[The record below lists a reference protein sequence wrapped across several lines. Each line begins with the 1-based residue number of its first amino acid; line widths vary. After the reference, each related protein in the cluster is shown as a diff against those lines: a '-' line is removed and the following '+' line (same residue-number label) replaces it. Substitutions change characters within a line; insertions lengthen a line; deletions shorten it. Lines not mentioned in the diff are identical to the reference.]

1 VTGGQERSDP
11 GNGRGGQE
19 RSDPGDGR
27 GGQGENEK
35 EVIGVRRGMFGSNG
49 SGDTSGYGR
58 LVREV
63 ALPGSTPR
71 PYGGYF
77 DAVVDRLV
85 EVLGSDAVAA
95 GIERVVVFRDQLTL
109 DVGREHLLAVAQVL
123 RDDQGLRFE
132 LCCGVSGVH
141 YPQDAGRELHAYYP
155 LMSITHNRRVQLE
168 VACPDAD
175 PHVPSLFSVYP
186 TCDWHERET
195 YDFFGIIFDGHPG
208 LTRIEMPDDWV
219 GHPQRKDYPLGGV
232 PVEYHGAQV
241 PPPDERRSYH

>member
-1 VTGGQERSDP
+1 MSSGGSD
-11 GNGRGGQE
+11 
-19 RSDPGDGR
+19 D
-27 GGQGENEK
+27 
-35 EVIGVRRGMFGSNG
+35 EVIGVRRGMFGING

-71 PYGGYF
+71 PFGGYF
-77 DAVVDRLV
+77 DEVVDRLV
-85 EVLGSDAVAA
+85 EVLGADAFEAA
-95 GIERVVVFRDQLTL
+95 VERVVVFRDQLTL
-109 DVGREHLLAVAQVL
+109 EIRREHLPAVARVL
-123 RDDQGLRFE
+123 RDDEALRFE

-141 YPQDAGRELHAYYP
+141 YPEDTDRELHAYYP

-168 VACPDAD
+168 VACPDSD

-232 PVEYHGAQV
+232 PVEYHGAQI